1 MTEAKKNIVVELD
14 GETVLTF
21 NFKASER
28 TEKRKL
34 SELPLKTVY
43 TLLQYGTRKAN
54 DSVNSAVNDKNN
66 DKTRDELI
74 DAFMAKIDS
83 GEFEN
88 ARDTTET
95 DFKKYVL
102 SVCKA
107 HGASAKS
114 LKGITLEKAL
124 EAIAKSLKADTAKV
138 ETALRKQFEAQ
149 QAAIKSALEAL
160 K

>member
-1 MTEAKKNIVVELD
+1 MNETKKNIVELD
-14 GETVLTF
+14 GETVLNF

-34 SELPLKTVY
+34 SDLPLKTIY

-54 DSVNSAVNDKNN
+54 DSVNSAFNTEGNEKS
-66 DKTRDELI
+66 RDELI
-74 DAFMAKIDS
+74 EIFMAKVDS
-83 GEFEN
+83 GDFESV
-88 ARDTTET
+88 RDTTET

-107 HGASAKS
+107 HGATAKQ
-114 LKGITLEKAL
+114 LKGITLKDAL
-124 EAIAKSLKADTAKV
+124 QAIAKSLKADPEKV
-138 ETALRKQFEAQ
+138 ETALRKQFEIQ
-149 QAAIKSALEAL
+149 QAAVKSALDAL